1 MSPSQITSLRLQNL
15 QVTQHLFK
23 SPAELLRHMGAMQA
37 QDYQNALWAIGVR
50 LPGLSRDNVEQ
61 AIEERQIVRTW
72 PMRGTIHFV
81 PAEDA
86 KWMVQLMTPRIL
98 SGQAARRRQLDLTE
112 ELVTSYAP
120 VVIDALKGGKLLTRK
135 ELLQILE
142 EHSIS
147 TVGQRGIHILW
158 ELSQR
163 GLLCFGPYKG
173 KQPTFVLLDEWI
185 PNSRSLGHEAAVRE
199 MVLRYFTSHGP
210 ATVKDF
216 CNWTRLTVKDTKQA
230 IESLNDTLTSTQIDG
245 NEYWLSR
252 ANAVPKA
259 PASPEVYLLPGF
271 EEYMLGYRDRSAM
284 LELAH
289 ANKVVPGGNGVFFP
303 IIVVDGQIKGVWK
316 RNLSANK
323 ATITLS
329 PFSKLTPA
337 ELTAAKEAAKRYS
350 MFIHLPTDVKLAD

>member
-23 SPAELLRHMGAMQA
+23 TPAELLHHMGAMQA

-50 LPGLSRDNVEQ
+50 LPGMSRDDVEQ
-61 AIEERQIVRTW
+61 AIQERQIVRTW

-112 ELVTSYAP
+112 DLVTSYAP
-120 VVIDALKGGKLLTRK
+120 IIIDALRGGKILTRK

-142 EHSIS
+142 EHGIS
-147 TVGQRGIHILW
+147 TSGQRGIHILW

-173 KQPTFVLLDEWI
+173 KQPTFVLLDEWV
-185 PNSRSLGHEAAVRE
+185 PNSRSLSHEAAVRE
-199 MVLRYFTSHGP
+199 MALRYFTSHGP
-210 ATVKDF
+210 ATIKDF

-230 IESLNDTLTSTQIDG
+230 LESLHAELTSIQLDG
-245 NEYWLSR
+245 NEYWVSR
-252 ANAVPKA
+252 AYTTPKST
-259 PASPEVYLLPGF
+259 ASPEVYLLPGF

-303 IIVVDGQIKGVWK
+303 IIVVNGQIKGVWK
-316 RNLSANK
+316 RSLTAKK
-323 ATITLS
+323 ATVTLS

-337 ELTAAKEAAKRYS
+337 ELTAAQEAAKRYGTF
-350 MFIHLPTDVKLAD
+350 MQLPTEVKIAN